1 VLRVLRTVDALGDI
15 TTYAGKAARLPGK
28 AAALIRRRVG
38 KGAAG
43 AAEAAEEGV
52 EEGIE
57 EGIEEGADLGADAPG
72 DVARGI
78 TRTEGA
84 EGGARRGKKGNK
96 PEMEKVVTSLDGH
109 EFHIDFR
116 TLSGTARHVIR
127 QLEARGWVRVSEI
140 LPEDLV
146 QISKWFGREIA
157 EVQSPYGRL
166 RVVLGEENRIL
177 KQTIRKGEVFVMHTH
192 PMVSSKSSHFSKD
205 LEKAGKRVE
214 AVIDWSGNITYYSKA
229 GIKNPIRSDGV
240 VEPLLGFEAAF
251 VDARGAIVGFATVD
265 IIDQAAGASVKVLP

>member
-1 VLRVLRTVDALGDI
+1 
-15 TTYAGKAARLPGK
+15 
-28 AAALIRRRVG
+28 
-38 KGAAG
+38 
-43 AAEAAEEGV
+43 
-52 EEGIE
+52 
-57 EGIEEGADLGADAPG
+57 
-72 DVARGI
+72 
-78 TRTEGA
+78 
-84 EGGARRGKKGNK
+84 
-96 PEMEKVVTSLDGH
+96 MEKVVTSLDGH